1 MAAQRWMIAVW
12 PGSAGIEA
20 TEGRVAVKVSECSR
34 KAPVTVARRCSLAE
48 AAQLMEHHDVGALL
62 VVANGRLV
70 GIATD
75 RDLVVRG
82 LAKRLDPDTPI
93 SEVMTTD
100 VTTVQGSEDVTEALK
115 ILREVRFRR
124 LPVLDGD
131 TVSGIITVD
140 DLLVTLVVELAAVA
154 APIAAAVVE
163 RPV

>member
-1 MAAQRWMIAVW
+1 
-12 PGSAGIEA
+12 
-20 TEGRVAVKVSECSR
+20 
-34 KAPVTVARRCSLAE
+34 
-48 AAQLMEHHDVGALL
+48 MELHDVGAVL
-62 VVANGRLV
+62 VVANERLV

-93 SEVMTTD
+93 SEVMSVD

-115 ILREVRFRR
+115 ILRGGRFRR
-124 LPVLDGD
+124 LPVLEDE
-131 TVSGIITVD
+131 TVTGIITVD

-154 APIAAAVVE
+154 APIAASVVE

>member
-1 MAAQRWMIAVW
+1 M
-12 PGSAGIEA
+12 
-20 TEGRVAVKVSECSR
+20 KVSECSR
-34 KAPVTVARRCSLAE
+34 KAPVTVPRRCSLAD
-48 AAQLMEHHDVGALL
+48 AAQLMELHDVGAVL
-62 VVANGRLV
+62 VVANERLV

-93 SEVMTTD
+93 SEVMSVD

-115 ILREVRFRR
+115 ILRGGRFRR
-124 LPVLDGD
+124 LPVLEDE
-131 TVSGIITVD
+131 TVTGIITVD

-154 APIAAAVVE
+154 APIAASVVE